1 MAEPKPKVDKWGPVQ
16 IELDKE
22 QIDLIIKTLLDKK
35 SDLDIVIKE
44 DLEPETIRD
53 MLIERREIDN
63 IVRELQFYSVV
74 T

>member
-1 MAEPKPKVDKWGPVQ
+1 MAKV